1 MSVQINYKSNNIK
14 KGASNSVLFVDEKFN
29 LSNLKKH
36 ILNSEYL
43 YISDLL
49 KVRKNKD
56 KIATFEISSKKK
68 FFLVSVKNN
77 FKVSE
82 AENLGAKFYDL
93 YNELKQ
99 NEFILNSDSLLNQ
112 KNYFSKQFINTMKA
126 TSLLVLALIFLGSNA
141 LTTSMTKTQH
151 MKALAQVYF

>member
-1 MSVQINYKSNNIK
+1 MSIEINYKNITSKIKPSNI
-14 KGASNSVLFVDEKFN
+14 VLFVDEKFN

-68 FFLVSVKNN
+68 FF
-77 FKVSE
+77 
-82 AENLGAKFYDL
+82 
-93 YNELKQ
+93 
-99 NEFILNSDSLLNQ
+99 
-112 KNYFSKQFINTMKA
+112 
-126 TSLLVLALIFLGSNA
+126 
-141 LTTSMTKTQH
+141 
-151 MKALAQVYF
+151 